1 MSLSRFLRVSA
12 LAAPLALALTGGAAR
27 AQQLVTLPP
36 GAIVVL
42 LPDGTAVSGG
52 VPVRVVEAPAA
63 MPDIARLIAAQQ
75 QMMARMMANMDALFG
90 GPGLLAGF
98 PGSAQPAAAAQG
110 GVSFCQQSISV
121 TYAGGGAP
129 VVKVSRSGS
138 GCGPETNSGATP
150 AVTAPAPAPQPAA
163 RPGLLEVKDPTPIV
177 PKPVRRPT

>member
-12 LAAPLALALTGGAAR
+12 LAAPLALTAMAGGAAH
-27 AQQLVTLPP
+27 AQQAVTLPP
-36 GAIVVL
+36 GAVVVL

-90 GPGLLAGF
+90 GPGLPAGF
-98 PGSAQPAAAAQG
+98 PGAAQPAAAAQG

-121 TYAGGGAP
+121 TYAGGAP

-150 AVTAPAPAPQPAA
+150 AVTAPAPAAQPAA
-163 RPGLLEVKDPTPIV
+163 RPDLLEVKDPV
-177 PKPVRRPT
+177 PVTQKPVRRPT